1 MLYRLLIFLGL
12 WLVSWASA
20 QAFDPSNPKAFL
32 DVLGGNPAYLGFILF
47 GIVASAKRSAERRQY
62 KAAPLTWKLLA
73 FSSGLSIS
81 LLIHAF
87 TDTAVLFTTG
97 WVGAVLFGFVAGGL
111 AIIGRDGLKTV
122 ISYGASILSGA
133 ATAGVLVPLPVPVP
147 VPAASPA
154 PSDPSQAAQDTP
166 VPAEPATALP
176 SPASPPVPVEAAPTP
191 GDPAMSTLMSL
202 LTAAL
207 SLGAAAPTPAQVSV
221 LDGWTDTW
229 LPKFKADVQALGTG
243 LTPASLLTIVGDVI
257 PAANQLQ
264 GAFKGLDRAEV
275 VGVTVRFVVQEFA
288 PPALLPILAPIL
300 ASGVL
305 EGMIEAKYRELF
317 PEKPVVDAPELPS
330 GEGVTK

>member
-20 QAFDPSNPKAFL
+20 QTFDPSNPKAFL

-81 LLIHAF
+81 LLLHAF
-87 TDTAVLFTTG
+87 TGTAVLLMTG
-97 WVGAVLFGFVAGGL
+97 WVGAVLFGVTAGGL
-111 AIIGRDGLKTV
+111 AIIGRDGAKTV
-122 ISYGASILSGA
+122 ISWGA
-133 ATAGVLVPLPVPVP
+133 AIISAALAPGFMAPAS
-147 VPAASPA
+147 VPAPAAPVSP
-154 PSDPSQAAQDTP
+154 SEPSQAAQVTP
-166 VPAEPATALP
+166 GPAEPATALP
-176 SPASPPVPVEAAPTP
+176 SPASPPAPEAVPTP
-191 GDPAMSTLMSL
+191 GDPTMSTLLSL

-221 LDGWTDTW
+221 LNVWTDTW
-229 LPKFKADVQALGTG
+229 LPKFKADVLALGDGITPG
-243 LTPASLLTIVGDVI
+243 EVLTLVGDVI

-264 GAFKGLDRAEV
+264 GTFKGLDRADV

-288 PPALLPILAPIL
+288 PPALQPILAPIL

-330 GEGVTK
+330 GEGIK

>member
-20 QAFDPSNPKAFL
+20 QTFDPSNPKAFL
-32 DVLGGNPAYLGFILF
+32 DVLGGNPCYLGFILF

-62 KAAPLTWKLLA
+62 KASPFTWKLLA

-87 TDTAVLFTTG
+87 TDTAVLFVNG
-97 WVGAVLFGFVAGGL
+97 WVGAVLFGVTAGGI
-111 AIIGRDGLKTV
+111 AIIGRDGAKTI
-122 ISYGASILSGA
+122 ISWGA
-133 ATAGVLVPLPVPVP
+133 AIISAALAPGLLTLSPAVP
-147 VPAASPA
+147 VPAPSPA
-154 PSDPSQAAQDTP
+154 PVDPSQAAQVTP

-176 SPASPPVPVEAAPTP
+176 SPANPPAPEVAPIP
-191 GDPAMSTLMSL
+191 GDPAMLNLMSL

-221 LDGWTDTW
+221 LDVWTDTW
-229 LPKFKADVQALGTG
+229 LPKFKADVLALGDGITPG
-243 LTPASLLTIVGDVI
+243 EVLTLVGDVI

-264 GAFKGLDRAEV
+264 GTFKGFDRADV

-288 PPALLPILAPIL
+288 PAALQQILAPIL

-317 PEKPVVDAPELPS
+317 PEKPVVNAPELPS
-330 GEGVTK
+330 GEAIQ